1 MRELYQVV
9 EVGPAW
15 YQDNIPCQEACPVR
29 TNCRGYLNLAAA
41 GEFEK
46 AWELALD
53 PNPMASICGSVCA
66 APCETACR
74 RKEVDKPLSIRYVK
88 KFLSDWTH
96 QNVRVD
102 GHGYT
107 QPAAPVFGKPSGR
120 VAVVGAGCAGLSA
133 ASDLAK
139 LGFGVT
145 VLDALDQAGGTAL
158 AGVPPFRLP
167 REVID
172 RDINGIVNDNV
183 ELRLSTY
190 VGRDVTLRQLRDEYD
205 AVLITA
211 GCFEPNYPPDIKNL
225 DAAGVMG
232 GIVFLERAYRGRP
245 VEVGKRVI
253 VLGGGY
259 TAMDCASTSWRLGA
273 DEVFIVYRR
282 GREEM
287 VVDEEELGE
296 TEREGIN
303 FVYLAGPVE
312 VTLDEKGHAS
322 GVKFVRNKLGEPD
335 KSGRRSPEPIP
346 GSEFVI
352 PCDNVLLA
360 LSQNPDTTW
369 LADIPEFRVKRARD
383 LGIDAETYQ
392 SVVPKIFFA
401 GDYRTGPT
409 TIIEAVADGRSA
421 AQQIARFLDPIAIA
435 VNVPEY
441 HEIVTLRRSSTPDN
455 VGQIALEGEL
465 ARIYHNMSVD
475 YDRIPRQEMPKL
487 QKKDRRGL
495 FLEVNQG
502 YTEAQAVAESDRCL
516 KCNFNIEII
525 GELCIICGGC
535 VDVCPMDVIHMVD
548 MSDIVDDGAI
558 PGVGEAKKWDKG
570 VAFFLDETACIRCA
584 LCIIRCPTDAIT
596 MNRYGAVM
604 PSIGKTLPKESIDDE
619 IHLDLTIG
627 AKKAAR
633 PLPLYDPALAAGYKP
648 ITNGGMNGNG
658 KNGHNGNGH
667 RGPGSEVLAGTQHG
681 APSDQSTRKEKAH

>member
-15 YQDNIPCQEACPVR
+15 YQENIPCQEACPVK

-46 AWELALD
+46 GWELALD

-96 QNVRVD
+96 QNIQVD
-102 GHGYT
+102 GHSYT
-107 QPAAPVFGKPSGR
+107 QPPAPVFGPPRGK
-120 VAVVGAGCAGLSA
+120 VAIVGAGCAGLAA
-133 ASDLAK
+133 ASDLSK

-145 VLDALDQAGGTAL
+145 VYDALDQAGGTAL

-172 RDINGIVNDNV
+172 RDINGIVNENV
-183 ELRLSTY
+183 EQRLSTY
-190 VGRDVTLRQLRDEYD
+190 VGRDVSLRELHDQYD
-205 AVLITA
+205 AVLVTA
-211 GCFEPNYPPDIKNL
+211 GCFEPNYPGLPGEDS
-225 DAAGVMG
+225 AGVMA

-245 VEVGKRVI
+245 VEVGKRVV

-282 GREEM
+282 SRDEM

-296 TEREGIN
+296 TEREGMT
-303 FVYLAGPVE
+303 FVYLASPVE
-312 VTLDEKGHAS
+312 ILTDAQGHVR
-322 GVKFVRNKLGEPD
+322 GVKFVRNRLGEPD
-335 KSGRRSPEPIP
+335 KSGRRAPEPIE
-346 GSEFVI
+346 GSEFDV
-352 PCDNVLLA
+352 PCETVLLA
-360 LSQNPDTTW
+360 LGQAPDTTF
-369 LADIPEFRVKRARD
+369 LADFPEFRVKRWRD
-383 LGIDAETYQ
+383 VKVDGDTYQ
-392 SVVPKIFFA
+392 SVVPKIFMA

-409 TIIEAVADGRSA
+409 TIIEAVAEGRSA
-421 AQQIARFLDPIAIA
+421 AQQIARFLDPIANA
-435 VNVPEY
+435 VNIPEY

-455 VGQIALEGEL
+455 VGQIAGEGEL
-465 ARIYHNMSVD
+465 ARVYHNMSVD

-487 QKKDRRGL
+487 SKKDRAGL

-502 YTEAQAVAESDRCL
+502 YHQAQAVAESDRCL

-535 VDVCPMDVIHMVD
+535 VDVCPMDVIHLVD
-548 MSDIVDDGAI
+548 MADIVDDGSI
-558 PGVGEAKKWDKG
+558 PGVGEAKKWQNG

-584 LCIIRCPTDAIT
+584 LCVIRCPTDAIT
-596 MNRYGAVM
+596 MNRYGAVT
-604 PSIGKTLPKESIDDE
+604 PSVGRVLPKESIDDE
-619 IHLDLTIG
+619 IHLDLTVGRRQSI
-627 AKKAAR
+627 R
-633 PLPLYDPALAAGYKP
+633 PLPVYDPVAASGYKQL
-648 ITNGGMNGNG
+648 
-658 KNGHNGNGH
+658 NGHPNGNGH
-667 RGPGSEVLAGTQHG
+667 PHTNGKGSDVAT
-681 APSDQSTRKEKAH
+681 

>member
-9 EVGPAW
+9 EVGPSW
-15 YQDNIPCQEACPVR
+15 YQENIPCQEACPVR

-46 AWELALD
+46 GWELALD
-53 PNPMASICGSVCA
+53 PNPLASICGSVCA

-96 QNVRVD
+96 ENIRVD
-102 GHGYT
+102 GRPYT
-107 QPAAPVFGKPSGR
+107 QPASPVFGPPRQR
-120 VAVVGAGCAGLSA
+120 VAIVGAGCAGLGA
-133 ASDLAK
+133 ASDLSK

-145 VLDALDQAGGTAL
+145 VYDALDQAGGTAL

-172 RDINGIVNDNV
+172 RDVNGIVNENV
-183 ELRLSTY
+183 QLRLSTY
-190 VGRDVTLRQLRDEYD
+190 VGRDVTLRQLHDDHD
-205 AVLITA
+205 AVLVTA
-211 GCFEPNYPPDIKNL
+211 GCFEPNYPGIPGEDST
-225 DAAGVMG
+225 GVMA
-232 GIVFLERAYRGRP
+232 GIVFLERAYRSRP
-245 VEVGKRVI
+245 VEVGKRVV

-273 DEVFIVYRR
+273 DEVYIVYRR
-282 GREEM
+282 SRDEM
-287 VVDEEELGE
+287 VVDEEELAE
-296 TEREGIN
+296 TEREGMT
-303 FVYLAGPVE
+303 FVYLASPVE
-312 VTLDEKGHAS
+312 VLADAQGHVR

-335 KSGRRSPEPIP
+335 RSGRRSPELIP
-346 GSEFVI
+346 GSEFEI
-352 PCDNVLLA
+352 PCDTVLLA
-360 LSQNPDTTW
+360 LGQAPDATFLSDFT
-369 LADIPEFRVKRARD
+369 EFRVKRWRD
-383 LGIDAETYQ
+383 VKVDPDTFQTA
-392 SVVPKIFFA
+392 VPKVFIA

-409 TIIEAVADGRSA
+409 TIIEAVAEGRSA
-421 AQQIARFLDPIAIA
+421 AQQIARFLDPLAVA

-465 ARIYHNMSVD
+465 ARVYHNMSVD
-475 YDRIPRQEMPKL
+475 YDRIPRQEMTKL
-487 QKKDRRGL
+487 GKRDRRGL

-502 YTEAQAVAESDRCL
+502 YTEAQAIAESDRCL

-558 PGVGEAKKWDKG
+558 PGVTEAKKWQQG

-584 LCIIRCPTDAIT
+584 LCVIRCPTDAIT
-596 MNRYGAVM
+596 MNRYGTVM
-604 PSIGKTLPKESIDDE
+604 PTVGKALPKESIDDE
-619 IHLDLTIG
+619 IHLDLTVG
-627 AKKAAR
+627 SGKTAR
-633 PLPLYDPALAAGYKP
+633 PLPRYDPALAAGYKP
-648 ITNGGMNGNG
+648 ATGGRLNGDG
-658 KNGHNGNGH
+658 KNGDNGH
-667 RGPGSEVLAGTQHG
+667 RATE
-681 APSDQSTRKEKAH
+681 KEREAVH

>member
-15 YQDNIPCQEACPVR
+15 YQENIPCQEACPVK

-46 AWELALD
+46 GWELALD

-96 QNVRVD
+96 QNVTVD
-102 GHGYT
+102 GRAYT
-107 QPAAPVFGKPSGR
+107 QPPAPVFGPPRGK
-120 VAVVGAGCAGLSA
+120 VAIVGAGCAGLSA
-133 ASDLAK
+133 ASDLSK

-145 VLDALDQAGGTAL
+145 VYDALDQAGGTTL

-172 RDINGIVNDNV
+172 RDIAGIVNENV
-183 ELRLSTY
+183 DLRLSTF
-190 VGRDVTLRQLRDEYD
+190 VGRDISLRELHDQND
-205 AVLITA
+205 AVLVAA
-211 GCFEPNYPPDIKNL
+211 GCFEPNYIGIPGEESD
-225 DAAGVMG
+225 GVMA

-253 VLGGGY
+253 VLGSGY
-259 TAMDCASTSWRLGA
+259 TAMDCSSTSWRLGA
-273 DEVFIVYRR
+273 EHMYVIVRR
-282 GREEM
+282 SREEM
-287 VVDEEELGE
+287 VVDEEELTE
-296 TEREGIN
+296 TEREGIE
-303 FVYLAGPVE
+303 FVYLASPVE
-312 VTLDEKGHAS
+312 VLADPNGHVR
-322 GVKFVRNKLGEPD
+322 GVVFIRNKLGDPD
-335 KSGRRSPEPIP
+335 EKGRRSPVAIP
-346 GSEFVI
+346 GTEFEI
-352 PCDNVLLA
+352 PCDTVLLA
-360 LSQNPDTTW
+360 LGQAPETSW
-369 LADIPEFRVKRARD
+369 LAKDFPEFRVKRWRD
-383 LGIDAETYQ
+383 IKVDPETYQ
-392 SVVPKIFFA
+392 TVVPKIFIG
-401 GDYRTGPT
+401 GDYRTAPT

-421 AQQIARFLDPIAIA
+421 AQQIARFLDENAVS

-441 HEIVTLRRSSTPDN
+441 HEVVTLRRSSTPDN
-455 VGQIALEGEL
+455 IGMISLEGEL
-465 ARIYHNMSVD
+465 ARVYHNMSVD

-487 QKKDRRGL
+487 GKQDRRGL
-495 FLEVNQG
+495 FLEINQG
-502 YTEAQAVAESDRCL
+502 YTEAQAIAESDRCL

-548 MSDIVDDGAI
+548 MSDIVDDGSI
-558 PGVGEAKKWDKG
+558 PAVGEAKKWQNG
-570 VAFFLDETACIRCA
+570 VAFYLDETACIRCA

-596 MNRYGAVM
+596 MNRYGTVM
-604 PSIGKTLPKESIDDE
+604 PAVGNVLPKESIDDE
-619 IHLDLTIG
+619 IHLDLTVA

-633 PLPLYDPALAAGYKP
+633 PLPQYDPHLAPGYKP
-648 ITNGGMNGNG
+648 LQNGH
-658 KNGHNGNGH
+658 KNGDFKHAH
-667 RGPGSEVLAGTQHG
+667 
-681 APSDQSTRKEKAH
+681 APDVNEKELVKH

>member
-15 YQDNIPCQEACPVR
+15 YQENIPCQEACPVK

-41 GEFEK
+41 GEYEK
-46 AWELALD
+46 GWELALD

-88 KFLSDWTH
+88 KFLSDWAH
-96 QNVRVD
+96 ENVELD
-102 GHGYT
+102 GGRRYT
-107 QPAAPVFGKPSGR
+107 QPPPPVFGPPRGK
-120 VAVVGAGCAGLSA
+120 VAIVGAGCAGLSA

-145 VLDALDQAGGTAL
+145 VFDALDQAGGTQL

-172 RDINGIVNDNV
+172 RDINGIVNENV

-190 VGRDVTLRQLRDEYD
+190 VGRDVSLRQLHDEYD
-205 AVLITA
+205 AVLVAA
-211 GCFEPNYPPDIKNL
+211 GCFEPNYPRIKGE
-225 DAAGVMG
+225 DAPGVMA

-245 VEVGKRVI
+245 LEVGKSVI

-273 DEVFIVYRR
+273 DSVVIAYRR
-282 GREEM
+282 SRDEM
-287 VVDEEELGE
+287 VVDEEELTE
-296 TEREGIN
+296 TEREGME
-303 FVYLAGPVE
+303 FVYLISPVE
-312 VTLDEKGHAS
+312 ILTDPNGHVR
-322 GVKFVRNKLGEPD
+322 GMVFVRNKLGEPD
-335 KSGRRSPEPIP
+335 KSGRRAPEPIQ
-346 GSEFVI
+346 GSEFEI
-352 PCDNVLLA
+352 PCDTVLLA
-360 LSQNPDTTW
+360 LGQAPDTTW
-369 LADIPEFRVKRARD
+369 LAADFPEFRVKRWTEIKVD
-383 LGIDAETYQ
+383 PETYQ
-392 SVVPKIFFA
+392 TVVPKIFIG
-401 GDYRTGPT
+401 GDYRTAPS
-409 TIIEAVADGRSA
+409 TIIEAVADGRAA
-421 AQQIARFLDPIAIA
+421 AQQMARFLDENAIA

-441 HEIVTLRRSSTPDN
+441 HEVVTLRRSSTPDN
-455 VGQIALEGEL
+455 IGMIALEGEM

-487 QKKDRRGL
+487 AKKDRRGL

-548 MSDIVDDGAI
+548 MSDIVDDGSI
-558 PGVGEAKKWDKG
+558 PAVGAAKKWENG

-596 MNRYGAVM
+596 MNRYGTVM
-604 PSIGKTLPKESIDDE
+604 PAVGNVLPKESIDDE
-619 IHLDLTIG
+619 IHLDLTVG
-627 AKKAAR
+627 AKKAVR
-633 PLPLYDPALAAGYKP
+633 PLPLYDPSLAAGYKP
-648 ITNGGMNGNG
+648 VL
-658 KNGHNGNGH
+658 NGHVPNGNGH
-667 RGPGSEVLAGTQHG
+667 KPQV
-681 APSDQSTRKEKAH
+681 KEKELTH

>member
-15 YQDNIPCQEACPVR
+15 YQENIPCQEACPVK

-46 AWELALD
+46 GWELALD

-96 QNVRVD
+96 QNVSVD
-102 GHGYT
+102 GRAYT
-107 QPAAPVFGKPSGR
+107 QPPAPVFGPPRGK
-120 VAVVGAGCAGLSA
+120 VAVIGAGCAGLSA
-133 ASDLAK
+133 ASDLSK

-145 VLDALDQAGGTAL
+145 VYDALDQAGGTTL

-172 RDINGIVNDNV
+172 RDIAGIVNENV
-183 ELRLSTY
+183 DLRLSTF
-190 VGRDVTLRQLRDEYD
+190 VGRDVSLRELHDQND
-205 AVLITA
+205 AVLVAA
-211 GCFEPNYPPDIKNL
+211 GCFEPNYIGIPGE
-225 DAAGVMG
+225 DADGVMA

-245 VEVGKRVI
+245 VEVGKSVI
-253 VLGGGY
+253 ILGSGY

-273 DEVFIVYRR
+273 EHMYVIVRR
-282 GREEM
+282 SREEM
-287 VVDEEELGE
+287 VVDEEELTE
-296 TEREGIN
+296 TEREGIE
-303 FVYLAGPVE
+303 FVYLASPVE
-312 VTLDEKGHAS
+312 VLTDPNGHVR
-322 GVKFVRNKLGEPD
+322 GVVFIRNKLGDPD
-335 KSGRRSPEPIP
+335 EKGRRSPVAIP
-346 GSEFVI
+346 GTEFEI
-352 PCDNVLLA
+352 PCDTVLLA
-360 LSQNPDTTW
+360 LGQAPETSW
-369 LADIPEFRVKRARD
+369 LAKDFPEFRVKRWRD
-383 LGIDAETYQ
+383 IKVDPETYQ
-392 SVVPKIFFA
+392 TIVPKIFIG
-401 GDYRTGPT
+401 GDYRTAPT

-421 AQQIARFLDPIAIA
+421 AQQMARFLDENAVS

-441 HEIVTLRRSSTPDN
+441 HEVVTLRRSSTPDN
-455 VGQIALEGEL
+455 VGLISLEGEL
-465 ARIYHNMSVD
+465 ARVYHNMSVD

-487 QKKDRRGL
+487 SKQDRRGL

-502 YTEAQAVAESDRCL
+502 YTEAQAIAESDRCL

-548 MSDIVDDGAI
+548 MSDVVDDGTI
-558 PGVGEAKKWDKG
+558 PAVGEAKKWQNG

-596 MNRYGAVM
+596 MNRYGTVM
-604 PSIGKTLPKESIDDE
+604 PAVGNVLPKESIDDE
-619 IHLDLTIG
+619 IHLDLTVA
-627 AKKAAR
+627 AKKAVR
-633 PLPLYDPALAAGYKP
+633 PLPQYDPHLAPGYKP
-648 ITNGGMNGNG
+648 VQNGHGNG
-658 KNGHNGNGH
+658 DFKHAH
-667 RGPGSEVLAGTQHG
+667 GPDVNE
-681 APSDQSTRKEKAH
+681 KELVKH

>member
-1 MRELYQVV
+1 VRELYQVV
-9 EVGPAW
+9 EVGPSW
-15 YQDNIPCQEACPVR
+15 YQENIPCQEACPVR

-46 AWELALD
+46 GWELALD
-53 PNPMASICGSVCA
+53 PNPLASICGSVCA

-96 QNVRVD
+96 QNVEVD
-102 GHGYT
+102 GKSYT
-107 QPAAPVFGKPSGR
+107 QPASPVFGPPRGR
-120 VAVVGAGCAGLSA
+120 VAIVGAGCAGLGA
-133 ASDLAK
+133 ASDLSK

-172 RDINGIVNDNV
+172 RDINGIVNENV

-190 VGRDVTLRQLRDEYD
+190 VGRDVTLRALHDEYD
-205 AVLITA
+205 AVLVTA
-211 GCFEPNYPPDIKNL
+211 GCFEPNYPGVPGE
-225 DAAGVMG
+225 DAPGVMG

-245 VEVGKRVI
+245 LEVGKRVV

-282 GREEM
+282 SRDEI

-296 TEREGIN
+296 TMREGMQ
-303 FVYLAGPVE
+303 FVYLASPVE
-312 VTLDEKGHAS
+312 ILTDATGHVRA
-322 GVKFVRNKLGEPD
+322 VKFIRNKLGEPD
-335 KSGRRSPEPIP
+335 KSGRRSAEPIA
-346 GSEFVI
+346 GSEYEI
-352 PCDNVLLA
+352 ECDTVLFA
-360 LSQNPDTTW
+360 LGQAPDTTF
-369 LADIPEFRVKRARD
+369 LSEFPEFRVKRWRD
-383 LGIDAETYQ
+383 VKIDAETFQ
-392 SVVPKIFFA
+392 TAVAKIFIA

-409 TIIEAVADGRSA
+409 TIIEAVAEGRSA
-421 AQQIARFLDPIAIA
+421 AQQIARFLDPMAIA
-435 VNVPEY
+435 VNIPEY
-441 HEIVTLRRSSTPDN
+441 HEVITLRRSSTPDN
-455 VGQIALEGEL
+455 VGQIAGEGEM
-465 ARIYHNMSVD
+465 ARIYHNMSVN

-487 QKKDRRGL
+487 AKKERRGL

-516 KCNFNIEII
+516 KCNFNIEIV

-548 MSDIVDDGAI
+548 MSDVVDDGAI
-558 PGVGEAKKWDKG
+558 PGVAEAKKWGQG

-596 MNRYGAVM
+596 MNRYGSVT
-604 PSIGKTLPKESIDDE
+604 PSVGRVLPKESLDDE
-619 IHLDLTIG
+619 VHLDLTVG
-627 AKKAAR
+627 TRKSMR
-633 PLPLYDPALAAGYKP
+633 PLPMYDPAVAAGFKQV
-648 ITNGGMNGNG
+648 NGA
-658 KNGHNGNGH
+658 NGHNGH
-667 RGPGSEVLAGTQHG
+667 RVPE
-681 APSDQSTRKEKAH
+681 KEREAVH

>member
-9 EVGPAW
+9 EVGPSW
-15 YQDNIPCQEACPVR
+15 YQDNIPCQEACPVK

-53 PNPMASICGSVCA
+53 PNPLASICGSVCA
-66 APCETACR
+66 APCESACR

-96 QNVRVD
+96 ENVTVD
-102 GHGYT
+102 GRQYR
-107 QPAAPVFGKPSGR
+107 QPAPPVYGPPAKK
-120 VAVVGAGCAGLSA
+120 VAIVGAGCAGLGA

-145 VLDALDQAGGTAL
+145 VYDALDSAGGTAL

-172 RDINGIVNDNV
+172 RDIAGVVNENV
-183 ELRLSTY
+183 ELKLSTY
-190 VGRDVTLRQLRDEYD
+190 VGRDVKLRELHERYD
-205 AVLITA
+205 AVLVTA
-211 GCFEPNYPPDIKNL
+211 GCFEPTYIGIPGEDSQ
-225 DAAGVMG
+225 GVMA

-245 VEVGKRVI
+245 VEVGKRVV

-273 DEVFIVYRR
+273 EDIYIVYRR
-282 GREEM
+282 SRDEM

-296 TEREGIN
+296 TAREGME
-303 FVYLAGPVE
+303 FVYLASPVE
-312 VTLDEKGHAS
+312 VKAENGHVA
-322 GVKFVRNKLGEPD
+322 GVTFIRNRLGAPD
-335 KSGRRSPEPIP
+335 QSGRRAPEPIP
-346 GSEFVI
+346 GSEFLI
-352 PCDNVLLA
+352 PCDTVLLA
-360 LSQNPDTTW
+360 LGQAPDRSFMN
-369 LADIPEFRVKRARD
+369 DFEPFRVKRWRD
-383 LGIDAETYQ
+383 VKVDPETFQ
-392 SVVPKIFFA
+392 TAIESIFIA
-401 GDYRTGPT
+401 GDYRSGPT
-409 TIIEAVADGRSA
+409 TIIEAVAEGRSA
-421 AQQIARFLDPIAIA
+421 AQQIARYLDPIAA
-435 VNVPEY
+435 SVNVPEY
-441 HEIVTLRRSSTPDN
+441 HEVVTLRRSSVPDN
-455 VGQIALEGEL
+455 LGQIAGEGPL

-487 QKKDRRGL
+487 AKSERRGL
-495 FLEVNQG
+495 FLEVNRG
-502 YTEAQAVAESDRCL
+502 YETAQAVAESDRCL

-548 MSDIVDDGAI
+548 MADVVDDGSI
-558 PGVGEAKKWDKG
+558 PGVGEAKRWENG

-596 MNRYGAVM
+596 MNRYGSVS
-604 PSIGKTLPKESIDDE
+604 PSVGRVLPKESIDDE
-619 IHLDLTIG
+619 IHLDLTVGGRKSI
-627 AKKAAR
+627 R
-633 PLPLYDPALAAGYKP
+633 PLPMYDPVVAAGYKQLHA
-648 ITNGGMNGNG
+648 
-658 KNGHNGNGH
+658 HNGNGNGH
-667 RGPGSEVLAGTQHG
+667 SSTMGKGGTAVEPREAAH
-681 APSDQSTRKEKAH
+681 TR

>member
-9 EVGPAW
+9 EVGPSW
-15 YQDNIPCQEACPVR
+15 YQENIPCQEACPVR

-46 AWELALD
+46 GWELALD

-96 QNVRVD
+96 QNVTLD
-102 GHGYT
+102 GKKYT
-107 QPAAPVFGKPSGR
+107 QPPSPVFGPPRGK
-120 VAVVGAGCAGLSA
+120 VAIIGAGCAGLGA
-133 ASDLAK
+133 ASDLSK

-172 RDINGIVNDNV
+172 RDINGIVNENV

-190 VGRDVTLRQLRDEYD
+190 VGRDVMLRQLHDEYD
-205 AVLITA
+205 AVLVTA
-211 GCFEPNYPPDIKNL
+211 GCFDPNYIGIPGEE
-225 DAAGVMG
+225 AEGVMA

-245 VEVGKRVI
+245 LEVGKRVI
-253 VLGGGY
+253 VLGSGY
-259 TAMDCASTSWRLGA
+259 TAMDCSSTSWRLGA
-273 DEVFIVYRR
+273 QEIYVIVRR
-282 GREEM
+282 SREEM
-287 VVDEEELGE
+287 VVDEEELTE
-296 TEREGIN
+296 TEREGIQ
-303 FVYLAGPVE
+303 FVYLASPVE
-312 VTLDEKGHAS
+312 VLTDDKNHVR
-322 GVKFVRNKLGEPD
+322 GVRFVRNKLGEPD
-335 KSGRRSPEPIP
+335 AAGRRSPVAIE
-346 GSEFVI
+346 GTEFEI
-352 PCDNVLLA
+352 PCDTVLLA
-360 LSQNPDTTW
+360 LGQAPDATF
-369 LADIPEFRVKRARD
+369 LADFAEFRVKRWRD
-383 LGIDAETYQ
+383 VKVDPETYQ
-392 SVVPKIFFA
+392 TVIPKIFMA

-409 TIIEAVADGRSA
+409 TIIEAVAEGRSA
-421 AQQIARFLDPIAIA
+421 AQQIARFLDPIANA

-441 HEIVTLRRSSTPDN
+441 HEVVTLRRSSTPDN
-455 VGQIALEGEL
+455 IGQIALEGEL
-465 ARIYHNMSVD
+465 ARLYHNMSVD

-487 QKKDRRGL
+487 AKKDRRGL

-502 YTEAQAVAESDRCL
+502 YTEAQAIAESDRCL

-558 PGVGEAKKWDKG
+558 PGISEAKKWENG

-584 LCIIRCPTDAIT
+584 LCVIRCPTDAIT
-596 MNRYGAVM
+596 MNRYGTVM

-619 IHLDLTIG
+619 VHLDLTVG
-627 AKKAAR
+627 AKKTAR
-633 PLPLYDPALAAGYKP
+633 PIPRYDPALAPGFKPAG
-648 ITNGGMNGNG
+648 NGNG
-658 KNGHNGNGH
+658 ANGHNGH
-667 RGPGSEVLAGTQHG
+667 VHTHETERERVH
-681 APSDQSTRKEKAH
+681 

>member
-9 EVGPAW
+9 EVGPSW
-15 YQDNIPCQEACPVR
+15 YQENIPCQEACPVR

-46 AWELALD
+46 GWELALD
-53 PNPMASICGSVCA
+53 PNPLASICGSVCA

-74 RKEVDKPLSIRYVK
+74 RKEIDKPLSIRYVK

-96 QNVRVD
+96 QNVTVD
-102 GHGYT
+102 GRSYT
-107 QPAAPVFGKPSGR
+107 QPASPVFGPPRGK
-120 VAVVGAGCAGLSA
+120 VAVVGAGCAGLGA
-133 ASDLAK
+133 ASDLSK

-172 RDINGIVNDNV
+172 RDINGIVNENV

-190 VGRDVTLRQLRDEYD
+190 VGRDVSLKQLHDEYD
-205 AVLITA
+205 AVLVTA
-211 GCFEPNYPPDIKNL
+211 GCFEPNYPAEIKNL
-225 DAAGVMG
+225 DADGVMA

-245 VEVGKRVI
+245 VAVGKNVV

-273 DEVFIVYRR
+273 DHVSIVYRR
-282 GREEM
+282 GRDEM
-287 VVDEEELGE
+287 VVDEEELTE
-296 TEREGIN
+296 TEREGIH
-303 FVYLAGPVE
+303 FVYLSSPVE
-312 VTLDEKGHAS
+312 VLATEWGHVR
-322 GVKFVRNKLGEPD
+322 GVRFVRNKLGAPD

-346 GSEFVI
+346 GSEFDV
-352 PCDNVLLA
+352 PCETVLLA

-369 LADIPEFRVKRARD
+369 LADIPEFRVKRYRD
-383 LGIDAETYQ
+383 LRIDPDTYQ
-392 SVVPKIFFA
+392 TSVPKIFMA
-401 GDYRTGPT
+401 GDYREGPS
-409 TIIEAVADGRSA
+409 TIIAAVADGRSA
-421 AQQIARFLDPIAIA
+421 AQQVARFLDPIASA

-455 VGQIALEGEL
+455 TGQIAGEAEL

-487 QKKDRRGL
+487 AKKERRGL

-502 YTEAQAVAESDRCL
+502 YEQAQAVAES
-516 KCNFNIEII
+516 
-525 GELCIICGGC
+525 
-535 VDVCPMDVIHMVD
+535 PMDVIHMVD
-548 MSDIVDDGAI
+548 MSDVVDDGAI
-558 PGVGEAKKWDKG
+558 PAVGEAKKWGQG

-604 PSIGKTLPKESIDDE
+604 PAVGKVLPKESIDDE
-619 IHLDLTIG
+619 VHLDLTVGGGRAI
-627 AKKAAR
+627 R
-633 PLPLYDPALAAGYKP
+633 PLPMYDPARAPGY
-648 ITNGGMNGNG
+648 
-658 KNGHNGNGH
+658 KNGHNGHDHNGDTH
-667 RGPGSEVLAGTQHG
+667 
-681 APSDQSTRKEKAH
+681 PSTERHKEHV

>member
-15 YQDNIPCQEACPVR
+15 YQDNIPCQEACPVK

-46 AWELALD
+46 GWELALD

-96 QNVRVD
+96 QNVRND
-102 GHGYT
+102 GHAYT
-107 QPAAPVFGKPSGR
+107 QPPAPVFGPPRGT
-120 VAVVGAGCAGLSA
+120 VAIVGAGCAGLSA
-133 ASDLAK
+133 ASDLSK

-145 VLDALDQAGGTAL
+145 VYDALDQAGGTTL

-172 RDINGIVNDNV
+172 RDIAGIVNENV

-190 VGRDVTLRQLRDEYD
+190 VGRDVSLRELHDKND
-205 AVLITA
+205 AVLIAA
-211 GCFEPNYPPDIKNL
+211 GCFEPNYIGIPGEETE
-225 DAAGVMG
+225 GVMA
-232 GIVFLERAYRGRP
+232 GIVFLERAYRGSP
-245 VEVGKRVI
+245 V
-253 VLGGGY
+253 
-259 TAMDCASTSWRLGA
+259 A
-273 DEVFIVYRR
+273 
-282 GREEM
+282 
-287 VVDEEELGE
+287 
-296 TEREGIN
+296 
-303 FVYLAGPVE
+303 
-312 VTLDEKGHAS
+312 
-322 GVKFVRNKLGEPD
+322 
-335 KSGRRSPEPIP
+335 IP
-346 GSEFVI
+346 GTEFEI
-352 PCDNVLLA
+352 PCDTVLLA
-360 LSQNPDTTW
+360 LGQAPETSW
-369 LADIPEFRVKRARD
+369 LSKEFPEFRVKRWRD
-383 LGIDAETYQ
+383 IKVDPETYQ
-392 SVVPKIFFA
+392 TVVPKIFIG
-401 GDYRTGPT
+401 GDYRTAPT

-421 AQQIARFLDPIAIA
+421 AQQIARFLDVNAVS

-441 HEIVTLRRSSTPDN
+441 HEVVTLRRSSTPDN
-455 VGQIALEGEL
+455 IGMISLEGEL
-465 ARIYHNMSVD
+465 ARVYHNMSVD

-487 QKKDRRGL
+487 AKQDRRGL

-502 YTEAQAVAESDRCL
+502 YTEAQAIAESDRCL

-558 PGVGEAKKWDKG
+558 PGVGEAKKWDRG

-596 MNRYGAVM
+596 MNRYGTVM
-604 PSIGKTLPKESIDDE
+604 PAVGNVLPKESIDDE
-619 IHLDLTIG
+619 IHLDLTVG
-627 AKKAAR
+627 AKKAVR
-633 PLPLYDPALAAGYKP
+633 PLPLYDPSLAAGYKP
-648 ITNGGMNGNG
+648 VL
-658 KNGHNGNGH
+658 NGHGLNGNGH
-667 RGPGSEVLAGTQHG
+667 NKSGGP
-681 APSDQSTRKEKAH
+681 APRPAREKELTH

>member
-15 YQDNIPCQEACPVR
+15 YQDNIPCQEACPVK

-46 AWELALD
+46 GWELALD

-96 QNVRVD
+96 QNVQID
-102 GHGYT
+102 GRAYT
-107 QPAAPVFGKPSGR
+107 QPPAPSFGPPLGK
-120 VAVVGAGCAGLSA
+120 VAIVGAGCAGLSA
-133 ASDLAK
+133 ASDLSK

-145 VLDALDQAGGTAL
+145 VYDALDQAGGTTL

-172 RDINGIVNDNV
+172 RDIAGIVNDNV
-183 ELRLSTY
+183 ELRLSTF
-190 VGRDVTLRQLRDEYD
+190 VGRDVSLRELHDQSD
-205 AVLITA
+205 AVLIAA
-211 GCFEPNYPPDIKNL
+211 GCFEPNYIGIAGEE
-225 DAAGVMG
+225 AAGVMA

-245 VEVGKRVI
+245 VEVGKRVV
-253 VLGGGY
+253 VLGSGY

-273 DEVFIVYRR
+273 EHIYLIVRR
-282 GREEM
+282 SREEM
-287 VVDEEELGE
+287 VVDEEELTE
-296 TEREGIN
+296 TEREGIE
-303 FVYLAGPVE
+303 FVYLASPTE
-312 VTLDEKGHAS
+312 VLTDPNGHVR
-322 GVKFVRNKLGEPD
+322 GVVFVRNKLGDPD
-335 KSGRRSPEPIP
+335 EKGRRSPVAIP
-346 GSEFVI
+346 GTEFEI
-352 PCDNVLLA
+352 PCDTVLLA
-360 LSQNPDTTW
+360 LGQAPETSW
-369 LADIPEFRVKRARD
+369 LAKEFPEFRVKRWRD
-383 LGIDAETYQ
+383 IKVDPETYQ
-392 SVVPKIFFA
+392 TIVPKIFIG
-401 GDYRTGPT
+401 GDYRTAPT

-421 AQQIARFLDPIAIA
+421 AQQIARFLDANA
-435 VNVPEY
+435 VSVNVPEY
-441 HEIVTLRRSSTPDN
+441 HEVVTLRRSSTPDN
-455 VGQIALEGEL
+455 IGMISLEGEL
-465 ARIYHNMSVD
+465 ARVYHNMSVD

-487 QKKDRRGL
+487 AKQDRRGL

-548 MSDIVDDGAI
+548 MSDVVDDGSI
-558 PGVGEAKKWDKG
+558 PAVAEAKKWQNG

-596 MNRYGAVM
+596 MNRYGTVM
-604 PSIGKTLPKESIDDE
+604 PSVGNVLPKESIDDE
-619 IHLDLTIG
+619 IHLDLTV
-627 AKKAAR
+627 AARKAVR
-633 PLPLYDPALAAGYKP
+633 PLPQYDPHLASGYKP
-648 ITNGGMNGNG
+648 LQNGPGNGNG
-658 KNGHNGNGH
+658 DFKHAH
-667 RGPGSEVLAGTQHG
+667 GPNVDE
-681 APSDQSTRKEKAH
+681 KELVKH

>member
-15 YQDNIPCQEACPVR
+15 YQENIPCQEACPVK

-46 AWELALD
+46 GWELALD

-88 KFLSDWTH
+88 KFLSDWAH
-96 QNVRVD
+96 ENVELD
-102 GHGYT
+102 GGRRYT
-107 QPAAPVFGKPSGR
+107 QPPPPVFGPPRGK
-120 VAVVGAGCAGLSA
+120 VAIVGAGCAGLSA

-139 LGFGVT
+139 LGFGIT
-145 VLDALDQAGGTAL
+145 VFDALDQAGGTQL

-172 RDINGIVNDNV
+172 RDINGIVNENV

-190 VGRDVTLRQLRDEYD
+190 VGRDISLRQLHDEYD
-205 AVLITA
+205 AVLVAA
-211 GCFEPNYPPDIKNL
+211 GCFEPNYPRIKGE
-225 DAAGVMG
+225 DAPGVMA

-245 VEVGKRVI
+245 LEVGKRVI

-273 DEVFIVYRR
+273 DNVYVVYRR
-282 GREEM
+282 SRDEM
-287 VVDEEELGE
+287 VVDEEELTE
-296 TEREGIN
+296 TEREGME
-303 FVYLAGPVE
+303 FVYLASPAE
-312 VTLDEKGHAS
+312 ILTDPAGHVR
-322 GVKFVRNKLGEPD
+322 GVVFVRNKLGEPD
-335 KSGRRSPEPIP
+335 KSGRRAPEPIQ
-346 GSEFVI
+346 GSEFEI
-352 PCDNVLLA
+352 PCDTVLLA
-360 LSQNPDTTW
+360 LGQAPDTTW
-369 LADIPEFRVKRARD
+369 LAADFPEFRVKRWTEIKVD
-383 LGIDAETYQ
+383 PETYQ
-392 SVVPKIFFA
+392 TVVPKVFIA
-401 GDYRTGPT
+401 GDYRTAPT

-421 AQQIARFLDPIAIA
+421 AQQIARFLDENAVA

-441 HEIVTLRRSSTPDN
+441 HEVVTLRRSSTPDN
-455 VGQIALEGEL
+455 IGMIALEGEM

-487 QKKDRRGL
+487 SKQDRRGL

-502 YTEAQAVAESDRCL
+502 YTEMQAVAESDRCL

-548 MSDIVDDGAI
+548 MSDVVDDGSI
-558 PGVGEAKKWDKG
+558 PAVAEAKKWQNG

-596 MNRYGAVM
+596 MNRYGAVLPAM
-604 PSIGKTLPKESIDDE
+604 GNVLPKESIDDE
-619 IHLDLTIG
+619 IHLDLTVG
-627 AKKAAR
+627 AKKAVR
-633 PLPLYDPALAAGYKP
+633 PLPLYDPSLAAGYKP
-648 ITNGGMNGNG
+648 ILNGQGPRTNG
-658 KNGHNGNGH
+658 HT
-667 RGPGSEVLAGTQHG
+667 PDV
-681 APSDQSTRKEKAH
+681 KEKELTH

>member
-9 EVGPAW
+9 EVGPSW

-74 RKEVDKPLSIRYVK
+74 RKEVDKPLSIRYIK

-96 QNVRVD
+96 DNVRVD
-102 GHGYT
+102 GRSYT
-107 QPAAPVFGKPSGR
+107 QPAAPVFGPPQGK
-120 VAVVGAGCAGLSA
+120 VAVIGAGCAGLAA

-139 LGFGVT
+139 MGFGVT

-172 RDINGIVNDNV
+172 RDLNGIVNENV
-183 ELRLSTY
+183 ELRLSSY
-190 VGRDVTLRQLRDEYD
+190 VGRDVSLKELHDTHD
-205 AVLITA
+205 AVVVTA
-211 GCFEPNYPPDIKNL
+211 GCFDPNYPGIPGEDSR
-225 DAAGVMG
+225 GVMA

-245 VEVGKRVI
+245 VEVGKRVV

-282 GREEM
+282 SRDEM

-296 TEREGIN
+296 TEREGMT
-303 FVYLAGPVE
+303 FVYLASPVE
-312 VTLDEKGHAS
+312 ILANEQGHVRA
-322 GVKFVRNKLGEPD
+322 VKFVRNKLGAPD
-335 KSGRRSPEPIP
+335 KSGRRAPEPIE
-346 GSEFVI
+346 GSEFEI
-352 PCDNVLLA
+352 PCENVLLA
-360 LSQNPDTTW
+360 LGQSPDTTF
-369 LADIPEFRVKRARD
+369 LADFPEFRVKRWRD
-383 LGIDAETYQ
+383 VKIDPDTFQTA
-392 SVVPKIFFA
+392 VPKIFMA

-421 AQQIARFLDPIAIA
+421 AQQVARFLDPIANA
-435 VNVPEY
+435 VNIPEY

-455 VGQIALEGEL
+455 IGQIAGEGEL
-465 ARIYHNMSVD
+465 ARVYHNMSVD

-487 QKKDRRGL
+487 SKHDRRGL

-502 YTEAQAVAESDRCL
+502 YTQAQAVAESDRCL

-548 MSDIVDDGAI
+548 MSDVVDDGAI
-558 PGVGEAKKWDKG
+558 PGVSEAKKWDRG

-584 LCIIRCPTDAIT
+584 LCVIRCPTDAIT
-596 MNRYGAVM
+596 MNRYGSVM
-604 PSIGKTLPKESIDDE
+604 PAVGRTLPKESLDDE
-619 IHLDLTIG
+619 IHLDLTVG
-627 AKKAAR
+627 ARKTMR
-633 PLPLYDPALAAGYKP
+633 PLPMYDPALAAGYKP
-648 ITNGGMNGNG
+648 ITNGHPGANG
-658 KNGHNGNGH
+658 KNGHNGAH
-667 RGPGSEVLAGTQHG
+667 KVE
-681 APSDQSTRKEKAH
+681 KEREAVH

>member
-15 YQDNIPCQEACPVR
+15 YQENIPCQEACPVR

-53 PNPMASICGSVCA
+53 PNPLASICGSVCA

-96 QNVRVD
+96 ENVTVSGNR
-102 GHGYT
+102 YT
-107 QPAAPVFGKPSGR
+107 QPPSPVFGPARGK
-120 VAVVGAGCAGLSA
+120 VAIIGAGCAGLAA
-133 ASDLAK
+133 ASDLSK

-145 VLDALDQAGGTAL
+145 VYDALDQAGGTAL

-183 ELRLSTY
+183 QLKLSTY
-190 VGRDVTLRQLRDEYD
+190 VGKDIPLRKLEDDND
-205 AVLITA
+205 AVLVAA
-211 GCFEPNYPPDIKNL
+211 GCFVPNYIGIPGE
-225 DAAGVMG
+225 DAPGVMG

-245 VEVGKRVI
+245 LEVGKRVV
-253 VLGGGY
+253 VLGSGY
-259 TAMDCASTSWRLGA
+259 TAMDCSSTAWRLGA
-273 DEVFIVYRR
+273 QEIYIIVRR
-282 GREEM
+282 SREEM
-287 VVDEEELGE
+287 VVDEEELAE
-296 TEREGIN
+296 TEREGMQ
-303 FVYLAGPVE
+303 FVYLASPVE
-312 VTLDEKGHAS
+312 VLTNEQGHVR
-322 GVKFVRNKLGEPD
+322 GVKFIRNKLGDPD
-335 KSGRRSPEPIP
+335 KAGRRSPVAIE
-346 GSEFVI
+346 GTEFEI
-352 PCDNVLLA
+352 PCETVLLA
-360 LSQNPDTTW
+360 LGQAPDQTL
-369 LADIPEFRVKRARD
+369 LAEYPEFRTKRWQDVKVDPDTFQTVR
-383 LGIDAETYQ
+383 
-392 SVVPKIFFA
+392 PKIFIA
-401 GDYRTGPT
+401 GDYRTAPT
-409 TIIEAVADGRSA
+409 TIIEAVAEGRSA
-421 AQQIARFLDPIAIA
+421 AQQIARFLDPLAVA
-435 VNVPEY
+435 VNIPEY
-441 HEIVTLRRSSTPDN
+441 HEVVTLRRSNTADN
-455 VGQIALEGEL
+455 IGQIALEGEL

-502 YTEAQAVAESDRCL
+502 YTEAQAVAEGDRCL

-548 MSDIVDDGAI
+548 MSDVVDDGAI
-558 PGVGEAKKWDKG
+558 PGVGEAKKWQNG

-584 LCIIRCPTDAIT
+584 LCVIRCPTDAIT
-596 MNRYGAVM
+596 MNRYGSVM
-604 PSIGKTLPKESIDDE
+604 PSVGRTLPKESIDDE
-619 IHLDLTIG
+619 VHLDLTVG
-627 AKKAAR
+627 SKKAVR
-633 PLPLYDPALAAGYKP
+633 PLPRYDPALAAGYKP
-648 ITNGGMNGNG
+648 VTNGGMNGNG
-658 KNGHNGNGH
+658 KNGHNGH
-667 RGPGSEVLAGTQHG
+667 VHTTEPERERVH
-681 APSDQSTRKEKAH
+681 

>member
-1 MRELYQVV
+1 VRELYQVV

-15 YQDNIPCQEACPVR
+15 YQDNIPCQEACPVK

-88 KFLSDWTH
+88 KFLSDRTH
-96 QNVRVD
+96 ENLSVD
-102 GHGYT
+102 GQQYR
-107 QPAAPVFGKPSGR
+107 QPAPPVYGPPAKK
-120 VAVVGAGCAGLSA
+120 VAMVGAGCSGLSA

-145 VLDALDQAGGTAL
+145 VYDALDQAGGTTL

-172 RDINGIVNDNV
+172 RDIAGIVNENV
-183 ELRLSTY
+183 ELKMSTY
-190 VGRDVTLRQLRDEYD
+190 VGRDIKLRELTERFD
-205 AVLITA
+205 AVLVTA
-211 GCFEPNYPPDIKNL
+211 GCFEPTYIGIPGEESQ
-225 DAAGVMG
+225 GVMA

-245 VEVGKRVI
+245 VEVGKRVV

-273 DEVFIVYRR
+273 EDIYIVYRR
-282 GREEM
+282 SRDEM

-296 TEREGIN
+296 TAREGME
-303 FVYLAGPVE
+303 FVYLASPVE
-312 VTLDEKGHAS
+312 VLADAKGHVR
-322 GVKFVRNKLGEPD
+322 GVKFVRNRLGNPD
-335 KSGRRSPEPIP
+335 ASGRRAPEPIE
-346 GSEFVI
+346 GSEFEI
-352 PCDNVLLA
+352 PCETVLLA
-360 LSQNPDTTW
+360 LGQAPDRTFMN
-369 LADIPEFRVKRARD
+369 DFEPFRVKRWRD
-383 LGIDAETYQ
+383 VKVDPETFQ
-392 SVVPKIFFA
+392 TAVESIFIA

-409 TIIEAVADGRSA
+409 TIIEAVAEGRSA
-421 AQQIARFLDPIAIA
+421 AQQIARYLDPIAASVDI
-435 VNVPEY
+435 PEY
-441 HEIVTLRRSSTPDN
+441 HEVVTLRRSSTPDN
-455 VGQIALEGEL
+455 TGQIAGQGEL

-487 QKKDRRGL
+487 TKGERRGL
-495 FLEVNQG
+495 FLEVNRG
-502 YTEAQAVAESDRCL
+502 YETAQAVAESDRCL

-535 VDVCPMDVIHMVD
+535 VDVCPMDVIHLVD
-548 MSDIVDDGAI
+548 MADIVDDGSI
-558 PGVGEAKKWDKG
+558 PGVGEAKKWENG

-584 LCIIRCPTDAIT
+584 LCVIRCPTDAIT
-596 MNRYGAVM
+596 MNRYGTVT
-604 PSIGKTLPKESIDDE
+604 PSVGRVLPKESIDDE
-619 IHLDLTIG
+619 IHLDLTVGSGKSI
-627 AKKAAR
+627 R
-633 PLPLYDPALAAGYKP
+633 PLPMYDPVAAAGYKSA
-648 ITNGGMNGNG
+648 NG
-658 KNGHNGNGH
+658 NGNGH
-667 RGPGSEVLAGTQHG
+667 PHINGKGT
-681 APSDQSTRKEKAH
+681 AVESRETAHTH

>member
-1 MRELYQVV
+1 V

-15 YQDNIPCQEACPVR
+15 YQDNIPCQEACPVK

-46 AWELALD
+46 GWELALD

-96 QNVRVD
+96 ENVKVD
-102 GHGYT
+102 GRAYT
-107 QPAAPVFGKPSGR
+107 QPASPVFGPPRGT
-120 VAVVGAGCAGLSA
+120 VAIVGAGCAGLAA
-133 ASDLAK
+133 ASDLSK

-145 VLDALDQAGGTAL
+145 VYDALDQAGGTAL

-183 ELRLSTY
+183 QLRLGTF
-190 VGRDVTLRQLRDEYD
+190 VGKDVPLRQLYDEND
-205 AVLITA
+205 AVLISA
-211 GCFEPNYPPDIKNL
+211 GCFEPNYPRIEGE
-225 DAAGVMG
+225 DAPGVMA

-245 VEVGKRVI
+245 LEVGKKVV

-282 GREEM
+282 SRDEM
-287 VVDEEELGE
+287 VVDEEELTE
-296 TEREGIN
+296 TEREGMR
-303 FVYLAGPVE
+303 FVYLASP
-312 VTLDEKGHAS
+312 TAIKTDSTGHVS
-322 GVKFVRNKLGEPD
+322 GVEFVRNKLGEPD
-335 KSGRRSPEPIP
+335 KSGRRAPEAIP

-352 PCDNVLLA
+352 PCDTVLLA
-360 LSQNPDTTW
+360 LGQAPDTTW
-369 LADIPEFRVKRARD
+369 LAQDFEEFRVKRWTEIRVD
-383 LGIDAETYQ
+383 KETYQ
-392 SVVPKIFFA
+392 TVVPKIFIA
-401 GDYRTGPT
+401 GDYRTAPT

-421 AQQIARFLDPIAIA
+421 AQQIARFLDENAVA
-435 VNVPEY
+435 VNTPPY
-441 HEIVTLRRSSTPDN
+441 HEVVTLRRSSTPDN
-455 VGQIALEGEL
+455 VGLISLEGEL
-465 ARIYHNMSVD
+465 ARVYHNMSVD

-487 QKKDRRGL
+487 AKQERRGL

-502 YTEAQAVAESDRCL
+502 YTEAQAIAESDRCL
-516 KCNFNIEII
+516 KCNFNIEIV

-548 MSDIVDDGAI
+548 MSDVVDDGAI
-558 PGVGEAKKWDKG
+558 PAVGEAKKWQRG
-570 VAFFLDETACIRCA
+570 VAFYLDETACIRCA
-584 LCIIRCPTDAIT
+584 LCVIRCPTDAIT
-596 MNRYGAVM
+596 MNRYGTVM
-604 PSIGKTLPKESIDDE
+604 PSVGNVLPKESIDDE
-619 IHLDLTIG
+619 VHLDLTV
-627 AKKAAR
+627 AARKTSR
-633 PLPLYDPALAAGYKP
+633 PLPHYDPELAVGYKP
-648 ITNGGMNGNG
+648 VANGT
-658 KNGHNGNGH
+658 NGHNGHTNGH
-667 RGPGSEVLAGTQHG
+667 HG
-681 APSDQSTRKEKAH
+681 DVKEKELTRH

>member
-9 EVGPAW
+9 EVAPSW

-66 APCETACR
+66 APCESACR
-74 RKEVDKPLSIRYVK
+74 RKEVDKPLSIRYMK
-88 KFLSDWTH
+88 KFLSDWSH
-96 QNVRVD
+96 QNVRID
-102 GHGYT
+102 GRAYT
-107 QPAAPVFGKPSGR
+107 QPGPPVFGPPSHR
-120 VAVVGAGCAGLSA
+120 VAVIGAGCAGLA
-133 ASDLAK
+133 ATSDLAK
-139 LGFGVT
+139 QGFGVT
-145 VLDALDQAGGTAL
+145 VFDALDQAGGTPL

-172 RDINGIVNDNV
+172 RDIAGVLNENV
-183 ELRLSTY
+183 EMRLSTY
-190 VGRDVTLRQLRDEYD
+190 VGRDVTLRQLHDEYD
-205 AVLITA
+205 AVLVTA
-211 GCFEPNYPPDIKNL
+211 GCFEPNYIGIPGEDSR
-225 DAAGVMG
+225 GVIA
-232 GIVFLERAYRGRP
+232 GIVFLERAYRSRP
-245 VEVGKRVI
+245 VEVGKRVV

-273 DEVFIVYRR
+273 DEVNIVYRR

-287 VVDEEELGE
+287 VVDEEELAE
-296 TEREGIN
+296 TEREGMH
-303 FVYLAGPVE
+303 FVYLSSPVE
-312 VTLDEKGHAS
+312 VLTDDQGHVR
-322 GVKFVRNKLGEPD
+322 GVRFIRNKLGEAD
-335 KSGRRSPEPIP
+335 KSGRRSPEPIA
-346 GSEFVI
+346 GSEFEI
-352 PCDNVLLA
+352 PCETVLLA
-360 LSQNPDTTW
+360 LGQAPDQTW
-369 LADIPEFRVKRARD
+369 LSEFPEFRVKRWRD
-383 LGIDAETYQ
+383 LKIDPETYQ
-392 SVVPKIFFA
+392 SPVRKVFLA

-421 AQQIARFLDPIAIA
+421 AQQVARFLDPAA
-435 VNVPEY
+435 ASVRVPEY

-455 VGQIALEGEL
+455 MGLVAGEGDL

-487 QKKDRRGL
+487 SKKDRRGL

-502 YTEAQAVAESDRCL
+502 YSEAQAVAEGDRCL

-548 MSDIVDDGAI
+548 LTDVVDDGAI
-558 PGVGEAKKWDKG
+558 PAVGEAKKWQKG

-584 LCIIRCPTDAIT
+584 LCVIRCPTDAIT
-596 MNRYGAVM
+596 MNRYGSVM
-604 PSIGKTLPKESIDDE
+604 PSIGRSLPQESIDDE
-619 IHLDLTIG
+619 IHLDLTVGSRKSI
-627 AKKAAR
+627 R
-633 PLPLYDPALAAGYKP
+633 PLPMYDPVLAAGLKDLP
-648 ITNGGMNGNG
+648 A
-658 KNGHNGNGH
+658 NGHAHNENGNGH
-667 RGPGSEVLAGTQHG
+667 LAGTGSHVHPQADIPAKH
-681 APSDQSTRKEKAH
+681 

>member
-15 YQDNIPCQEACPVR
+15 YQENIPCQEACPVK

-46 AWELALD
+46 GWELALD

-88 KFLSDWTH
+88 KFLSDWAH
-96 QNVRVD
+96 ENVELD
-102 GHGYT
+102 GGRRYT
-107 QPAAPVFGKPSGR
+107 QPPPPVFGPPRGK
-120 VAVVGAGCAGLSA
+120 VAIVGAGCAGLSA

-139 LGFGVT
+139 LGFGIT
-145 VLDALDQAGGTAL
+145 VFDALDQAGGTQL

-172 RDINGIVNDNV
+172 RDINGVVNENV

-190 VGRDVTLRQLRDEYD
+190 VGRDVSLRQLHDEYD
-205 AVLITA
+205 AVLVAA
-211 GCFEPNYPPDIKNL
+211 GCFEPNYPRIKGE
-225 DAAGVMG
+225 DAAGVMA

-245 VEVGKRVI
+245 LEVGKSVI

-273 DEVFIVYRR
+273 DNVYIVYRR
-282 GREEM
+282 SRDEM
-287 VVDEEELGE
+287 VVDEEELTE
-296 TEREGIN
+296 TEREGME
-303 FVYLAGPVE
+303 FVYLASPVE
-312 VTLDEKGHAS
+312 ILTDPNGHVR
-322 GVKFVRNKLGEPD
+322 GVVFVRNKLGEPD
-335 KSGRRSPEPIP
+335 KSGRRAPEPIQ
-346 GSEFVI
+346 GSEFEI
-352 PCDNVLLA
+352 PCDTVLLA
-360 LSQNPDTTW
+360 LGQAPDTTW
-369 LADIPEFRVKRARD
+369 LAADFPEFRVKRWTEIKVD
-383 LGIDAETYQ
+383 PETYQ
-392 SVVPKIFFA
+392 TVVPKVFIA
-401 GDYRTGPT
+401 GDYRTAPS

-421 AQQIARFLDPIAIA
+421 AQQIARFLDENAVA

-441 HEIVTLRRSSTPDN
+441 HEVVTLRRSSTPDN
-455 VGQIALEGEL
+455 IGLIALEGEL
-465 ARIYHNMSVD
+465 ARVYHNMSVD

-487 QKKDRRGL
+487 SKQDRRGL

-548 MSDIVDDGAI
+548 MSDVVDDGAI
-558 PGVGEAKKWDKG
+558 PAVAEAKKWENG

-596 MNRYGAVM
+596 MNRYGTVM
-604 PSIGKTLPKESIDDE
+604 PAMGNVLPKESIDDE
-619 IHLDLTIG
+619 IHLDLTVG
-627 AKKAAR
+627 AKKAVR
-633 PLPLYDPALAAGYKP
+633 PLPLYDPSLAAGYKP
-648 ITNGGMNGNG
+648 ILNGQGPRT
-658 KNGHNGNGH
+658 NGHNPH
-667 RGPGSEVLAGTQHG
+667 V
-681 APSDQSTRKEKAH
+681 KEKELTH

>member
-15 YQDNIPCQEACPVR
+15 YQENIPCQEACPVK

-41 GEFEK
+41 GEYEK
-46 AWELALD
+46 GWELALD

-88 KFLSDWTH
+88 KFLSDWAH
-96 QNVRVD
+96 ENVELD
-102 GHGYT
+102 GGRRYT
-107 QPAAPVFGKPSGR
+107 QPPPPVFGPPRGK

-139 LGFGVT
+139 LGFGIT
-145 VLDALDQAGGTAL
+145 VFDALDQAGGTQL

-172 RDINGIVNDNV
+172 RDINGIVNENV

-190 VGRDVTLRQLRDEYD
+190 VGRDVSLRQLHDEYD
-205 AVLITA
+205 AVLVAA
-211 GCFEPNYPPDIKNL
+211 GCFEPNYPRIKGE
-225 DAAGVMG
+225 DAAGVMA

-245 VEVGKRVI
+245 LEVGKSVI

-273 DEVFIVYRR
+273 DSVVIAYRR
-282 GREEM
+282 SRDEM
-287 VVDEEELGE
+287 VVDEEELTE
-296 TEREGIN
+296 TEREGME
-303 FVYLAGPVE
+303 FVYLISPVE
-312 VTLDEKGHAS
+312 ILTDPNGHVR
-322 GVKFVRNKLGEPD
+322 GMIFVRNKLGEPD
-335 KSGRRSPEPIP
+335 KSGRRAPEPIE
-346 GSEFVI
+346 GSEFEI
-352 PCDNVLLA
+352 PCDTVLLA
-360 LSQNPDTTW
+360 LGQAPDTTW
-369 LADIPEFRVKRARD
+369 LAADFPEFRVKRWTEIKVD
-383 LGIDAETYQ
+383 PETYQ
-392 SVVPKIFFA
+392 TVVPKVFIA
-401 GDYRTGPT
+401 GDYRTAPS
-409 TIIEAVADGRSA
+409 TIIEAVADGRAA
-421 AQQIARFLDPIAIA
+421 AQQIARFLDENAIA

-441 HEIVTLRRSSTPDN
+441 HEVVTLRRSSTPDN
-455 VGQIALEGEL
+455 IGMIALEGEM

-487 QKKDRRGL
+487 AKQARRGL

-548 MSDIVDDGAI
+548 MSDVVDDGSI
-558 PGVGEAKKWDKG
+558 PAVGEAKKWDRG

-596 MNRYGAVM
+596 MNRYGTVM
-604 PSIGKTLPKESIDDE
+604 PAVGNVLPKESIDDE
-619 IHLDLTIG
+619 IHLDLTVG
-627 AKKAAR
+627 SGKAVR
-633 PLPLYDPALAAGYKP
+633 PLPLYDPSLAAGYKP
-648 ITNGGMNGNG
+648 AL
-658 KNGHNGNGH
+658 NGHGSNGH
-667 RGPGSEVLAGTQHG
+667 KPQV
-681 APSDQSTRKEKAH
+681 KEKELTH

>member
-9 EVGPAW
+9 EVGPSW
-15 YQDNIPCQEACPVR
+15 YQENIPCQEACPVR

-46 AWELALD
+46 GWELALD
-53 PNPMASICGSVCA
+53 PNPLASICGSVCA

-74 RKEVDKPLSIRYVK
+74 RKEIDKPLSIRYVK

-96 QNVRVD
+96 QNVTVD
-102 GHGYT
+102 GKAYT
-107 QPAAPVFGKPSGR
+107 QPASPVFGPPRGK
-120 VAVVGAGCAGLSA
+120 VAIVGAGCAGLGA
-133 ASDLAK
+133 ASDLSK

-172 RDINGIVNDNV
+172 RDINGIVNENV

-190 VGRDVTLRQLRDEYD
+190 VGRDVTLRQLHDQYD
-205 AVLITA
+205 AVLVTA
-211 GCFEPNYPPDIKNL
+211 GCFEPNYPGIPGE
-225 DAAGVMG
+225 DAPGVMG

-245 VEVGKRVI
+245 LEVGKRVV

-282 GREEM
+282 SRDEI

-296 TEREGIN
+296 TMREGMQ
-303 FVYLAGPVE
+303 FVYLASPVE
-312 VTLDEKGHAS
+312 ILTDATGHVRA
-322 GVKFVRNKLGEPD
+322 VKFIRNKLGEPD
-335 KSGRRSPEPIP
+335 KSGRRSAEPIA
-346 GSEFVI
+346 GSEYEI
-352 PCDNVLLA
+352 ACDTVLFA
-360 LSQNPDTTW
+360 LGQAPDTTF
-369 LADIPEFRVKRARD
+369 LSEFPEFRVKRWRD
-383 LGIDAETYQ
+383 VKIDAETFQ
-392 SVVPKIFFA
+392 TAVPKIFIA

-409 TIIEAVADGRSA
+409 TIIEAVAEGRSA
-421 AQQIARFLDPIAIA
+421 AQQIARFLDPIAVA
-435 VNVPEY
+435 VNIPEY
-441 HEIVTLRRSSTPDN
+441 HEVVTLRRSSTPDN
-455 VGQIALEGEL
+455 VGQIAGEGEM
-465 ARIYHNMSVD
+465 ARIYHNMSVN

-487 QKKDRRGL
+487 AKKERRGL

-516 KCNFNIEII
+516 KCNFNIEIV

-548 MSDIVDDGAI
+548 ISDVVDDGAI
-558 PGVGEAKKWDKG
+558 PGVAEAKKWQNG

-596 MNRYGAVM
+596 MNRYGAVT
-604 PSIGKTLPKESIDDE
+604 PSVGRVLPKESLDDE
-619 IHLDLTIG
+619 VHLDLTVG
-627 AKKAAR
+627 TRKSMR
-633 PLPLYDPALAAGYKP
+633 PLPMYDPAVAAGHKQL
-648 ITNGGMNGNG
+648 
-658 KNGHNGNGH
+658 NGHNGHNGH
-667 RGPGSEVLAGTQHG
+667 R
-681 APSDQSTRKEKAH
+681 APEKEREAVH